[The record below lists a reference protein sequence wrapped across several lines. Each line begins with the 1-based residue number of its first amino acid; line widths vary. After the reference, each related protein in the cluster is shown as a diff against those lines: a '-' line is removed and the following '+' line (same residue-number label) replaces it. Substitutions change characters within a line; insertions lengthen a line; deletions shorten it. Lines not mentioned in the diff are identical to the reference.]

1 MRNTHPPSVTW
12 VISLHALQITSNC
25 RSTFFQHRSPRSRA
39 ESVRTREKNKL
50 RWKSE
55 IQSESHCQ
63 FTSNIKIPSILK
75 SHQTFESEKNL
86 LIQDLMILTD
96 YCLTKSRILKIE
108 GKRKDKQPQT
118 PPLITLYRH
127 FAKKDIK
134 ITKFEH
140 LVYVS
145 N

>member
-12 VISLHALQITSNC
+12 VISLHALQITRNC

-39 ESVRTREKNKL
+39 ESVRAREKNKL

-63 FTSNIKIPSILK
+63 FTSNIKIPSIFK
-75 SHQTFESEKNL
+75 IPSNIWIRKNL

-96 YCLTKSRILKIE
+96 YCLTKCRILKIE
-108 GKRKDKQPQT
+108 RKRKDKQPRNHK
-118 PPLITLYRH
+118 RH
-127 FAKKDIK
+127 WLPCTDISLRR
-134 ITKFEH
+134 T
-140 LVYVS
+140 
-145 N
+145 